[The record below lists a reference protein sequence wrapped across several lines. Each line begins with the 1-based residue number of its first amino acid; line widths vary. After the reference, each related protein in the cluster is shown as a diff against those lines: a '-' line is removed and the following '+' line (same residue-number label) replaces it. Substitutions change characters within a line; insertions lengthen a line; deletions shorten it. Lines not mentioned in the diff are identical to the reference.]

1 MGVLNDITE
10 LQDEAAYCRKKDLT
24 VGLCHGC
31 FDIVHLGHIYHLQR
45 ASTMVDRL
53 FVSVTAD
60 PYVNKG
66 ADRPVFPDQKRAELL
81 ASIRYCDHVIVNHT
95 ATAEL
100 MIKTLRPNLYFK
112 GADYSDGS
120 DVRLQAERALVE
132 SAGGRMVLTDDK
144 IVDSTSRI
152 ARLVMSMHK

>member
-1 MGVLNDITE
+1 MCVLNDITE

-24 VGLCHGC
+24 IGLCHGC

-100 MIKTLRPNLYFK
+100 MI
-112 GADYSDGS
+112 
-120 DVRLQAERALVE
+120 
-132 SAGGRMVLTDDK
+132 
-144 IVDSTSRI
+144 
-152 ARLVMSMHK
+152 